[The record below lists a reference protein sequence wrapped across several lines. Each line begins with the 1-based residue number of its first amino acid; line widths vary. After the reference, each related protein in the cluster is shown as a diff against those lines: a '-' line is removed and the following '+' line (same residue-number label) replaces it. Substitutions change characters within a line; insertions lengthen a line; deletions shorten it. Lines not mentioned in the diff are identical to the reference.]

1 MKILVASSIHQSALD
16 RLSEHHDVLCA
27 FGAPTDEL
35 MRVIVDR
42 EAIVFRSGVQ
52 ITADVMRAAPDLK
65 LIVRAG
71 SGMDNIDVPFVK
83 QQGYEF
89 VRIPGPGAR
98 AVAEMAFTL
107 MLTLSRNV
115 RTADSLLREGHWA
128 KHQLTGHLLEG
139 KVLGVVGA
147 GNIGSVVGKMGHAWG
162 MEVIGCVEHPSE
174 GQAERLASHGIRMV
188 DCDEVFAQADYISI
202 HVPLKESTRYLV
214 DERALSLMKPTAFL
228 VNLARGGV
236 VDEQAL
242 YRALT
247 EGRLAGAGLDVHERE
262 GEGKISPLAELPN
275 VVLTPH
281 IGAGTIDTQMQ
292 IGDIIVET
300 IETFPA
306 RQVEAAA
313 TAAQTK

>member
-16 RLSEHHDVLCA
+16 RLSESHEVVCA

-35 MRVIVDR
+35 ARLIVDCD
-42 EAIVFRSGVQ
+42 ALVFRSGVQ
-52 ITADVMRAAPDLK
+52 ITADVMRAAPNLK
-65 LIVRAG
+65 LIIRAG

-115 RTADSLLREGHWA
+115 LAADSLLRKGRWA
-128 KHQLTGHLLEG
+128 KHEMTGHLLQG
-139 KVLGVVGA
+139 KVLGIVGA
-147 GNIGSVVGKMGHAWG
+147 GNIGTVVGQMGHAWG

-174 GQAERLASHGIRMV
+174 QQAERLAAHGIRMV
-188 DCDEVFAQADYISI
+188 DCDEVFRSADYVSI
-202 HVPLKESTRYLV
+202 HVPLKDSTRYLV

-247 EGRLAGAGLDVHERE
+247 EGRLAGAGLDVHENE

-281 IGAGTIDTQMQ
+281 IGAGTFDTQIQ
-292 IGDIIVET
+292 IGNIIVET
-300 IETFPA
+300 VESFVA
-306 RQVEAAA
+306 RQAEAAA
-313 TAAQTK
+313 TAQAK